1 MESLVQLFTQ
11 SSSADFLSA
20 CYIPGSILDIRI
32 RPKQHRVTPCL
43 HGAYI
48 PMGEEQKTE

>member
-20 CYIPGSILDIRI
+20 RYIPGSILDIRT
-32 RPKQHRVTPCL
+32 RPKQHRVTPAFTEL
-43 HGAYI
+43 TFQW
-48 PMGEEQKTE
+48 GENRKE